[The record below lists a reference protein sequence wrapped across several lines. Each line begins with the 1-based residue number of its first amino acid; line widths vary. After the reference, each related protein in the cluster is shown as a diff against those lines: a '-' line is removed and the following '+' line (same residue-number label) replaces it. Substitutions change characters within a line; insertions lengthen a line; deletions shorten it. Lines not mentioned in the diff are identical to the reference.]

1 MTGYEDQ
8 VIEKMNDIERS
19 IDKLTLTI
27 QYAFSGTNEGMGVV
41 EGGFARSH
49 DRLDRIATALE
60 TIAENS
66 NDQKN
71 IVDNLQD
78 IANKLGAIGL

>member
-1 MTGYEDQ
+1 MNDDL
-8 VIEKMNDIERS
+8 IEKMSDIERS
-19 IDKLTLTI
+19 IDTLTQII
-27 QYAFSGTNEGMGVV
+27 QQSFGGTNESMGVV

-49 DRLDRIATALE
+49 DRLDRIADALE

-71 IVDNLQD
+71 IVNNLQD
-78 IANKLGAIGL
+78 IVIKLDAIGIRLM